1 MRPVVHAIV
10 EHKVT
15 SVSLHL
21 VPFLGWLEK
30 LEPSAK
36 DAKDE
41 NIKRIPAIKL
51 LNFMCTMTRSD
62 ITIRGILRD
71 ASEAGGFTPF
81 ATDVVQCVSPTVKEL
96 EPLSSADAVNT
107 AIPVFASNAMWLLGT
122 CTKISRSPLRA
133 ILPF

>member
-21 VPFLGWLEK
+21 VPFLVLLEK

-51 LNFMCTMTRSD
+51 LNFMRSMTRSD
-62 ITIRGILRD
+62 ITIR
-71 ASEAGGFTPF
+71 ASCEMPSEAGGFTPF
-81 ATDVVQCVSPTVKEL
+81 ATDVVQCVRSDGQGTG
-96 EPLSSADAVNT
+96 AAAVGRCSEYSGWT
-107 AIPVFASNAMWLLGT
+107 IE
-122 CTKISRSPLRA
+122 RR
-133 ILPF
+133 

>member
-15 SVSLHL
+15 SVSLRL
-21 VPFLGWLEK
+21 VPFLVWLEK

-51 LNFMCTMTRSD
+51 LNFMRSMTRSD
-62 ITIRGILRD
+62 ITIR
-71 ASEAGGFTPF
+71 ASCEMPSEAGGFTPF

-96 EPLSSADAVNT
+96 EPLPSADAVST
-107 AIPVFASNAMWLLGT
+107 VGGLLSGGEDVEMNEQAAGNP
-122 CTKISRSPLRA
+122 CIR
-133 ILPF
+133 F